1 MTKISSMLA
10 RAFPLQRQVV
20 LQAASG
26 SPFSVNPSFVMAIEG
41 LTATTTELTVAGKG
55 QVVINLSFADTLA
68 ALRA

>member
-10 RAFPLQRQVV
+10 RALPSRRQVI
-20 LQAASG
+20 LPAASG

-55 QVVINLSFADTLA
+55 QVIINLSFADTLA
-68 ALRA
+68 ELEG